1 MKTAGK
7 MLLALF
13 LILIIVAGTGYL
25 LIYVDIIETPAVV
38 KKIPLLN
45 RILPQEEATEVV
57 ANNVAH
63 EPKKAQD
70 LEDKI
75 KELENQLKQTEKKFK
90 SAEKKEAEASEQIVM
105 LNEQLLNSQTR
116 QSSQQEAYRD
126 LAKYY
131 AEMKA
136 KDAAQILSRL
146 KDEDVIGILGE
157 LEPDQG
163 AEILQ
168 NFDADRA
175 AAITRKM
182 LVVSE

>member
-1 MKTAGK
+1 MKSAGK
-7 MLLALF
+7 ILLALF

-25 LIYVDIIETPAVV
+25 LIYIDMIETPAVV

-45 RILPQEEATEVV
+45 NMLPEEETMEAVS
-57 ANNVAH
+57 NNTTP
-63 EPKKAQD
+63 EPQKAQD

-75 KELENQLKQTEKKFK
+75 NELETQLKQTEQKLK
-90 SAEKKEAEASEQIVM
+90 SAEKKEAAASEQLVN

-146 KDEDVIGILGE
+146 KDEDIIGILGE

-168 NFDADRA
+168 NFDTNRA
-175 AAITRKM
+175 AVITGKM